1 MENIFYL
8 NGNVENVAFQPSVY
22 LIANGYN
29 ACCLAGFTENIAPTV
44 IFLLDLHLYFL
55 HIDQC
60 QNIFQKQKRK
70 ICIQNLKPNQNAQ
83 SCSVVSVAA
92 V

>member
-29 ACCLAGFTENIAPTV
+29 ACCLAGFTENIAPA
-44 IFLLDLHLYFL
+44 ISFPYDLHSYFW

-60 QNIFQKQKRK
+60 QKISQKQKCK
-70 ICIQNLKPNQNAQ
+70 IYIQNFKPNQNAL
-83 SCSVVSVAA
+83 SRTVVSVAA